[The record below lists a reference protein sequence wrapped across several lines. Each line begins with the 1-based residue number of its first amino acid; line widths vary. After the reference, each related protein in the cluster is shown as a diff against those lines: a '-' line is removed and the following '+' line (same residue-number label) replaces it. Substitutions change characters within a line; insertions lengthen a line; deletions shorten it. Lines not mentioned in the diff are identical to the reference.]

1 MQQKSPSR
9 NTWTA
14 QYLTIRYIRHAPVR
28 LRIDANM
35 FVLTCGYAAI
45 CLLMPLR
52 FAWGVT
58 RAGSGVRLSV

>member
-14 QYLTIRYIRHAPVR
+14 RYLTIRYIRHAPVR

-35 FVLTCGYAAI
+35 FVLACGYAAV
-45 CLLMPLR
+45 CLLRPLW
-52 FAWGVT
+52 FA
-58 RAGSGVRLSV
+58 